1 MRLVV
6 FVIIMC
12 FLAPPAFAKS
22 EPRRRE
28 CHRLTSQ
35 IARYEGDVERARER
49 GNELWENATLQHIE
63 RLSERR
69 SSRCSQYAED
79 KAAAIRMRQ
88 FGQMLG
94 KAAKLA
100 AKYFTMGAF

>member
-1 MRLVV
+1 VRLVV
-6 FVIIMC
+6 IAIILF

-49 GNELWENATLQHIE
+49 GNELWENATLAQIE

-69 SSRCSQYAED
+69 ASRCPEYGED
-79 KAAAIRMRQ
+79 KTAAMRMRE

-100 AKYFTMGAF
+100 ARYFTMGAF